1 MTKQVEEQ
9 SKWGRV
15 ADELEAED
23 LKLQSYDKTL
33 LELLGNLDDKAVLD
47 YGAGPGVLAL
57 TLSKLGANVKVY
69 DLSEEMQT
77 LAGEKIGNENVYK
90 THSQIPNSC
99 FDYVICNLVMCIV
112 EEQEVA
118 NISRNIK
125 AALKN
130 DGTAYVGFCNPKIFD
145 VPESALDFRD
155 QNGNSY
161 DDNHI
166 YWKTK
171 KEGGYRI
178 VEMHR
183 PIEWYKDVFKK
194 AGLEVANVHFTP
206 EYELNDKK
214 IQDFVIFEL
223 SN

>member
-23 LKLQSYDKTL
+23 LKLQSYDRTL
-33 LELLGNLDDKAVLD
+33 LDLIDNPNDKHVLD

-57 TLSKLGANVKVY
+57 TLSKLGANVNAY
-69 DLSEEMQT
+69 DVSEEMQT
-77 LAGEKIGNENVYK
+77 LAGEKIGDENVY
-90 THSQIPNSC
+90 TTPSQIPNSG
-99 FDYVICNLVMCIV
+99 FDHIICNLVMCIV

-145 VPESALDFRD
+145 VYESALDFRD
-155 QNGNSY
+155 QSDNSY
-161 DDNHI
+161 DNNHV

-194 AGLEVANVHFTP
+194 AGLEIADVQFTQ
-206 EYELNDKK
+206 EYELNDKE